1 MSNNSYGYHEI
12 TDRCSIVISMIEDFI
27 LDHHLC
33 TEEWKKLA
41 EEAQDLIVKIYRQS
55 SILGE
60 MSDRDRQIQRD
71 DSDLLPDNNEEVVRE
86 LLDEI
91 DRRTTKLAEVME
103 EAKVWQDRYR
113 KRGYVMDE
121 HAKALERAEV
131 AEAELARYKQG
142 VEVDGLVAYENY
154 PWPIRILDTALEKFH
169 HECVRVLVMKVEE

>member
-1 MSNNSYGYHEI
+1 MIKQKPYQSRTFKKCLDIIEQLRYDLDKYIGMWRSQCNIAEEVMKER
-12 TDRCSIVISMIEDFI
+12 DRY
-27 LDHHLC
+27 
-33 TEEWKKLA
+33 KAALA
-41 EEAQDLIVKIYRQS
+41 EAI
-55 SILGE
+55 
-60 MSDRDRQIQRD
+60 
-71 DSDLLPDNNEEVVRE
+71 
-86 LLDEI
+86 
-91 DRRTTKLAEVME
+91 E

-142 VEVDGLVAYENY
+142 VEVEGLVAYENY